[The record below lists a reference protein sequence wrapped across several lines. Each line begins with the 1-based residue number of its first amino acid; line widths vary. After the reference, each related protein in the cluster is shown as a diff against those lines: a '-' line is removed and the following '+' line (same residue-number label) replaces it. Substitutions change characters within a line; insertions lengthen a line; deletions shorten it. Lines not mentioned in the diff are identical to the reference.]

1 MEFIEYLPGALAAGW
16 MLVRIVILV
25 RNGGAPAADERRI

>member
-16 MLVRIVILV
+16 MLVRIVLLV
-25 RNGGAPAADERRI
+25 RNGPAPAADEHSI

>member
-1 MEFIEYLPGALAAGW
+1 MEVFEYLPGALAAGW

-25 RNGGAPAADERRI
+25 RNGPAPARDEQSI

>member
-16 MLVRIVILV
+16 MLVRLVILV
-25 RNGGAPAADERRI
+25 RNGGAPAAGEQSV